1 MDISTQDRRR
11 AFSHWMRTG
20 IWPGDPD
27 ADCIE
32 HKFNPYHDPRNGQFT
47 FAPGGPRSLSRVIV
61 SHGRGKGRQQSYG
74 GSPGSGEAR
83 SNLAATETRPT
94 AVGGARMPLPGDSS
108 FGRGENGTTLE
119 LAPSRVP
126 RPPRQAGSNRHYE
139 EERTS
144 AGDIELLE
152 KAFPGLRNSPGG
164 AIVAAADGL
173 LGISAPAN
181 ATTTAL
187 AKNWAIMWEDDI
199 RTLVPGFRYEKEFPA
214 TFREQMEYLN
224 DLRWIRAMHYLRIK
238 GDVRPLQIETIRFM
252 QESADR
258 AYDQALAMLKAKGL
272 KIRLSDREAL
282 GNYIDRAVRVRLRKK
297 LEAYE
302 IKEPMNGPV
311 RVNRREDSSAS
322 GEATSRRPDARVGNL
337 ALDVTLTEK
346 SLKTSQVRG
355 FFATSFDTDHVIII
369 RPSQIGEKHTY
380 AIKRPGGVK

>member
-1 MDISTQDRRR
+1 MDVSAQDRRR

-27 ADCIE
+27 ADGIE

-74 GSPGSGEAR
+74 GALGAGEAR
-83 SNLAATETRPT
+83 SNLAAMETRST
-94 AVGGARMPLPGDSS
+94 TIGGAGMPLPADNL
-108 FGRGENGTTLE
+108 FGRGEGGTTLE
-119 LAPSRVP
+119 LVPSRVP
-126 RPPRQAGSNRHYE
+126 RPSRQPGSKRHYE

-144 AGDIELLE
+144 AGDTELLE
-152 KAFPGLRNSPGG
+152 RAFPGLRNSQAG

-187 AKNWAIMWEDDI
+187 ARNWATMWENDI
-199 RTLVPGFRYEKEFPA
+199 RALVPGFRYGKTFPA
-214 TFREQMEYLN
+214 TFREQVDYLN
-224 DLRWIRAMHYLRIK
+224 DLRWIRAMHYFRIK
-238 GDVRPLQIETIRFM
+238 GDLRPLQIETIRFM

-258 AYDQALAMLKAKGL
+258 AYDRALAMLNAKRL

-282 GNYIDRAVRVRLRKK
+282 GNYVDRAVRVRLRKK
-297 LEAYE
+297 LEAYQ

-311 RVNRREDSSAS
+311 RVNRRENNTVI
-322 GEATSRRPDARVGNL
+322 GESTSRRPDARVGNL

-355 FFATSFDTDHVIII
+355 FFVTDFETDHVIII
-369 RPSQIGEKHTY
+369 RPSQIGKNYTY